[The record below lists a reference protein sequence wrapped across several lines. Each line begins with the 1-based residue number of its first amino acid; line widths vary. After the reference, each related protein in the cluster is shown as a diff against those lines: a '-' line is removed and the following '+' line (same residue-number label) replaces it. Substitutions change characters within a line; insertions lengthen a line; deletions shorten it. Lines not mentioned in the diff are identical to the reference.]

1 MKSKKSS
8 NPQDGFIINGKKY
21 RSQTLRSK
29 GWDYN
34 GAGTYFIT
42 ICCKD
47 MSCFFGGVS
56 KGKLVLN
63 DLGKI
68 AEEEWLK
75 TIEIRRDINL
85 RSHNFV
91 IMPNHVHFLFSADK
105 STKMEDGP
113 AKFVAQKGNMA
124 SFLGKFKGA
133 VTRRAR
139 EINSKFAWHSNYY
152 DIIVSEQ
159 EKFDRIN
166 TYISNN
172 PRVWIED
179 RFYDGRKK
187 NKKR

>member
-1 MKSKKSS
+1 MKSINESNSKKK
-8 NPQDGFIINGKKY
+8 FIKKGKEY
-21 RSQTLRSK
+21 CSQTRRK
-29 GWDYN
+29 KDWDYN
-34 GAGTYFIT
+34 GRGTYFIT
-42 ICCKD
+42 ISCEN
-47 MSCFFGGVS
+47 MTCFFGDVS
-56 KGKLVLN
+56 EGKLVLN
-63 DLGKI
+63 DIGKI

-75 TIEIRRDINL
+75 TIEIRKDINL

-91 IMPNHVHFLFSADK
+91 IMPNHVHFLFSLDK
-105 STKMEDGP
+105 TTKMVSG
-113 AKFVAQKGNMA
+113 AKKFITQKGNMA

-139 EINSKFAWHSNYY
+139 VINSEFAWHSNYY
-152 DIIVSEQ
+152 DIIVTEQ

-187 NKKR
+187 KGK

>member
-1 MKSKKSS
+1 MKPIEKSKSKKK
-8 NPQDGFIINGKKY
+8 FIKNGKEY
-21 RSQTLRSK
+21 CSQTRRKK

-34 GAGTYFIT
+34 GKGTYFIT
-42 ICCKD
+42 ISCEN
-47 MSCFFGGVS
+47 MTCFFGNVS
-56 KGKLVLN
+56 EGKLVLN

-91 IMPNHVHFLFSADK
+91 IMPNHVHLLFSLDTA
-105 STKMEDGP
+105 SKMGDGSG
-113 AKFVAQKGNMA
+113 KFITPKGNMA

-139 EINSKFAWHSNYY
+139 AINSEFAWHSNYY
-152 DIIVSEQ
+152 DIIVTEQ
-159 EKFDRIN
+159 ERFDRIN

-187 NKKR
+187 NWK